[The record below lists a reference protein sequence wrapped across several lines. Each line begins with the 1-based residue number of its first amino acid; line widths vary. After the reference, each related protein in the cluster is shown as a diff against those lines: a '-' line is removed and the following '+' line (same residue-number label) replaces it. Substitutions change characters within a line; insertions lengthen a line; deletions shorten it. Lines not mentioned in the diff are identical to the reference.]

1 MNYYCYLSASKA
13 VSLFFDDTVDVETG
27 GIMIGEAAACEVGAD
42 AATGDVG
49 SEFTAGEVA
58 SGIYSSL

>member
-1 MNYYCYLSASKA
+1 
-13 VSLFFDDTVDVETG
+13 
-27 GIMIGEAAACEVGAD
+27 MIGEAAACEVGAD

-58 SGIYSSL
+58 SGIYSSLERQVLNKCQMQKWQQQAKKWHL